1 MKLRAKTSTFCKLI
15 HPKYRNS
22 SVGPKNKKNR
32 SIEIYFSIDLDR
44 NSGRSLSVQINRK
57 IDLNKG
63 EIYFSYF
70 LDRQT
75 NFNTYQ
81 FAKSCGFSPYFHILL
96 L

>member
-44 NSGRSLSVQINRK
+44 NSGRSLSVQINR
-57 IDLNKG
+57 N
-63 EIYFSYF
+63 SYF
-70 LDRQT
+70 YIEKCTFKGSAR
-75 NFNTYQ
+75 FIIERSEVYYR
-81 FAKSCGFSPYFHILL
+81 AKRDKKEATCL
-96 L
+96 